1 MSHKTQA
8 DHRFSH
14 WHLTDQHIFSLSSHS
29 TGQVLPPHSDPPSC
43 NGLLI
48 RPGRYTGPC
57 PTPPVPALSPDPSQA
72 ALSSELGIIG
82 TFYLLGWGLV
92 QHAGRPGLARWAPHT
107 GSPVTAHTALLS
119 SVSALST
126 GWLTGSHLTQRC
138 SSLPFYLDSH
148 GRNWDLMFL
157 WRVLIDFTQ
166 EILSPSCDILKH
178 FYVAGVS
185 FLCWLKTWLFFYFFY
200 YLLFYAR

>member
-8 DHRFSH
+8 DHRHSH

-107 GSPVTAHTALLS
+107 GSPVTAHTALLCLS
-119 SVSALST
+119 SQHRMTDWLSSHSALQ
-126 GWLTGSHLTQRC
+126 LTTFLPRQSRAQQRSYVFVKGSDWFHT
-138 SSLPFYLDSH
+138 
-148 GRNWDLMFL
+148 RN
-157 WRVLIDFTQ
+157 
-166 EILSPSCDILKH
+166 P
-178 FYVAGVS
+178 
-185 FLCWLKTWLFFYFFY
+185 
-200 YLLFYAR
+200 